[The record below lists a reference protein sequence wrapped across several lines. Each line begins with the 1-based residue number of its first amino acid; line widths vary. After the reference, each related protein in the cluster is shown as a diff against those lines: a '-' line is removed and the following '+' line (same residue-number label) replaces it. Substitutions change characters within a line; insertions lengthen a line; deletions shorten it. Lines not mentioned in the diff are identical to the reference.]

1 MQRPPL
7 RPPEDILVLKWVDK
21 VAALED
27 NLQEYSLAALDMVD
41 ILHMTV
47 GEDTQADIVAE
58 EVEEAAAEW
67 DFGAW
72 QRLEAV
78 RRK

>member
-27 NLQEYSLAALDMVD
+27 NLQEYWLAALGMVD

-47 GEDTQADIVAE
+47 GEDMQADIVAE